1 MPSKRNMELID
12 MATRKLTCDHCG
24 KEIKPLHHRVTVY
37 NPTFRRE
44 LKWQYYHGDC
54 YTKKILKDNNCK
66 VD

>member
-1 MPSKRNMELID
+1 MP
-12 MATRKLTCDHCG
+12 TRKLICAYCG

-37 NPTFRRE
+37 NPVFRRE

-54 YTKKILKDNNCK
+54 YTEKILKDNDCK